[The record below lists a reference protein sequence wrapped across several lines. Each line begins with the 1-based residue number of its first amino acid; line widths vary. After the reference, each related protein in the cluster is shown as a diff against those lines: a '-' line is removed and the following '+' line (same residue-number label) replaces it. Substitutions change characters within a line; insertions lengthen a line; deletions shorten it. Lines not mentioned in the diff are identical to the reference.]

1 MNMFDKRIELLEGLA
16 LAVKLKD
23 KTITKEEAE
32 DIDFVEYNDLPYVN
46 ELLEKIDV
54 EKYPELTSYILD
66 IKDCSVYTEL
76 HLYFDNEFNYKENC
90 NLGVFNSKN
99 ISDFVNLVKKI
110 YDSENI
116 EQIFVKYSPFLAN
129 ISRVYNDLYK
139 FDKQKV
145 REEYSLLFDGPEDVT
160 FDSKI
165 TILANGG
172 FSSSKDNKLSCVKG
186 IGACLEILEEKK
198 GFVIIVIY
206 HEFAHYFVNP
216 IVDKNLNN
224 IPNKELLLQ
233 EAIAHG
239 LPVPY
244 QSVKALLYEYFV
256 RALSIIYTKGKV
268 SSAEITDAIEYF
280 KEIGFV
286 RSEDIIAII
295 ENGMKNSKGFEDILK
310 TDLCQYFAN
319 VDKNFG
325 SSQRTRN

>member
-16 LAVKLKD
+16 LVVKLKD
-23 KTITKEEAE
+23 KTISKEEAE
-32 DIDFVEYNDLPYVN
+32 NIDFVEYNDFPYIN
-46 ELLEKIDV
+46 ELLEKINV
-54 EKYPELTSYILD
+54 KKYPELTSYILD
-66 IKDCSVYTEL
+66 INDCSWYTEL
-76 HLYFDNEFNYKENC
+76 YLYFDNEFNYKGNC
-90 NLGVFNSKN
+90 NLEIFGSKN
-99 ISDFVNLVKKI
+99 IDDFAKLVKKI
-110 YDSENI
+110 YDAENI
-116 EQIFVKYSPFLAN
+116 DQIFVKYSPFLTK

-145 REEYSLLFDGPEDVT
+145 REEYSLLFDVPEDVT

-186 IGACLEILEEKK
+186 IGACLEALEEKK
-198 GFVIIVIY
+198 EFIIIVIY

-216 IVDKNLNN
+216 KVDKNLNN

-244 QSVKALLYEYFV
+244 QSIKALLYEYFV

-268 SSAEITDAIEYF
+268 NSNEITEAIEYF
-280 KEIGFV
+280 KKIGFV
-286 RSEDIIAII
+286 RVEDIIAII
-295 ENGMKNSKGFEDILK
+295 ENGMKNNKSFEDILK
-310 TDLCQYFAN
+310 TDLCKYFAS

-325 SSQRTRN
+325 SSQRSRN